1 MKLYQGLTQVQIN
14 VEFSGE
20 ANGYKITTTLEKPLN
35 YEPAILYQYLDAVLK
50 PGSRHD
56 QNNFRYVTDPGFI
69 GENYD
74 YQSVPFT
81 SHMTDFDEKMAFAR
95 KLVADL
101 NRHLS
106 VNVKPADSEIELIFV
121 D

>member
-1 MKLYQGLTQVQIN
+1 MKLYQGLTQVQVN
-14 VEFSGE
+14 DVLADDAPAFT
-20 ANGYKITTTLEKPLN
+20 ITTDLQKPLN
-35 YEPAILYQYLDAVLK
+35 FSPDDLYHYIDSVLK

-56 QNNFRYVTDPGFI
+56 ENNLKFVTDPAFI

-74 YQSVPFT
+74 FASIPLTAGLKDFE
-81 SHMTDFDEKMAFAR
+81 SKMTFAR

-101 NRHLS
+101 NRHISINIDITKHEFQL
-106 VNVKPADSEIELIFV
+106 LFV

>member
-14 VEFSGE
+14 EEFAGE
-20 ANGYKITTTLEKPLN
+20 ASGYKITTTLDKPLN
-35 YEPAILYQYLDAVLK
+35 YEPTILYQYLDTVLR

-56 QNNFRYVTDPGFI
+56 QNNLRYENDPAFI
-69 GENYD
+69 GENFD

-106 VNVKPADSEIELIFV
+106 VNIKPADAEIELVFV

>member
-14 VEFSGE
+14 DTMVDDEPHFT
-20 ANGYKITTTLEKPLN
+20 ITTDLQKPLN
-35 YEPAILYQYLDAVLK
+35 FNPSELYHYIDSVLK

-56 QNNFRYVTDPGFI
+56 QNNLRFVTDPAFI

-74 YQSVPFT
+74 FTSTPFT
-81 SHMTDFDEKMAFAR
+81 AKLTEFEDKMAFAR
-95 KLVADL
+95 KVVADL
-101 NRHLS
+101 NRHVS
-106 VNVKPADSEIELIFV
+106 VNLDTTKHEFQLIFT

>member
-14 VEFSGE
+14 EEFAGE

-56 QNNFRYVTDPGFI
+56 QIICVMSPTPDS
-69 GENYD
+69 
-74 YQSVPFT
+74 SVKITIIKVF
-81 SHMTDFDEKMAFAR
+81 
-95 KLVADL
+95 
-101 NRHLS
+101 LS
-106 VNVKPADSEIELIFV
+106 PHI
-121 D
+121 